1 MSLFKCSITA
11 TFLLGMASAAAA
23 QQPIT
28 LDDALARALARNH
41 DIRIERDGVGA
52 AEARAQGAY
61 GDYDLQLRIDLGVR
75 HHRDPVTS
83 LFSGAPAGKVAA
95 SENGFLSGVS
105 LTQLFQNGATATM
118 STSVERLSSNSV
130 FTQFTPAY
138 VTSLGVDLR
147 QPLLRSRA
155 IDPTRAALRITALDR
170 DRSGATLRRQML
182 ETMAGVE
189 KAYWDLVSARQQVTI
204 RRNSVVLAEQQR
216 DDTQVRVQARTI
228 PASDIAQPIAE
239 VERRRGVVFEAQEQV
254 ARAERALKLLIL
266 DEGVDSW
273 WDADLDP
280 VGTTELPDVTPDLAL
295 ALADAAQYRPEL
307 AEGRADV
314 MSHDVRISLAR
325 DSLKPRVDLVAS
337 YVTRGLAGDRN
348 ADVMPF
354 VPGLGTT
361 PDSLNGGIASSLN
374 GVVHNRFPDAMV
386 GVTVDIPL
394 GHRSARG
401 QLGAAEADRRQ
412 SVTALEQTRQRIA
425 TDVRNALTSLETA
438 IGRIQAAQAG
448 LKAAETQLRAEQD
461 RFAVGATSIFFVL
474 TRQTDLA
481 QAQLTEI
488 DAVTAYR
495 KAVTEYGRATGT
507 LLRDRNVQVE

>member
-1 MSLFKCSITA
+1 
-11 TFLLGMASAAAA
+11 
-23 QQPIT
+23 
-28 LDDALARALARNH
+28 
-41 DIRIERDGVGA
+41 
-52 AEARAQGAY
+52 
-61 GDYDLQLRIDLGVR
+61 
-75 HHRDPVTS
+75 
-83 LFSGAPAGKVAA
+83 
-95 SENGFLSGVS
+95 
-105 LTQLFQNGATATM
+105 
-118 STSVERLSSNSV
+118 
-130 FTQFTPAY
+130 
-138 VTSLGVDLR
+138 
-147 QPLLRSRA
+147 
-155 IDPTRAALRITALDR
+155 
-170 DRSGATLRRQML
+170 ML

-254 ARAERALKLLIL
+254 ARAEQALKLLIL
-266 DEGVDSW
+266 DEGADSW
-273 WDADLDP
+273 WGTELDP
-280 VGTTELPDVTPDLAL
+280 VGSTELPDVTPDLAL

-307 AEGRADV
+307 TEGRADV

-337 YVTRGLAGDRN
+337 YVTRGLAGDHN

-361 PDSLNGGIASSLN
+361 PDSLNGGIGSSLN

-438 IGRIQAAQAG
+438 IGRIQAAQA
-448 LKAAETQLRAEQD
+448 
-461 RFAVGATSIFFVL
+461 
-474 TRQTDLA
+474 
-481 QAQLTEI
+481 
-488 DAVTAYR
+488 
-495 KAVTEYGRATGT
+495 
-507 LLRDRNVQVE
+507 